1 MLRRSLRPALSP
13 LGVAAAAARTGFHNG
28 RRLDVTGLSCSLH
41 SSTRAAG
48 RATGAEA
55 GSSYYSAAARARAN
69 AALEGF
75 ALPQGVSREELNR
88 MLNETLQN
96 RSRKFALS
104 AAAGMGL
111 LGLIAY
117 LYRKEGRA
125 AVVEEISD
133 VASRSLSDEKMQA
146 QAQLVTIQT
155 LQALLAHGET
165 VQRSVSF
172 LSQVAEHEQ
181 TREAVVNLLV
191 TALKNPAVVE
201 EALQLVLWVL
211 DDSRARENLV
221 TCLISALTNPRFE
234 EAAAEFAV
242 RWLAHESVSTKVSE
256 VFKDASLTVLEED
269 TVRENA
275 EQFVQGLLQEPQ
287 LQAKTSEHLWGAV
300 KGLIYSPKPKS
311 VPAVGTVVGQ
321 PAPPVSPAALSGA
334 SAASKKP
341 TTTAAAAAP
350 APPAAA
356 TTSAAPSA
364 TAPAASSAAT
374 TSVGSSAAPTA
385 STTSTTASTAAPAP
399 PAASSTTAGRGAQAV
414 EATATGSPSSST
426 AEATAATP
434 AMAQTAVATP
444 AEHDEKRAKHST
456 THLKRASSDSMPDS
470 MGDVDLPAVSDA
482 EPSESIRNASG
493 TAAAAQ
499 H

>member
-1 MLRRSLRPALSP
+1 
-13 LGVAAAAARTGFHNG
+13 
-28 RRLDVTGLSCSLH
+28 
-41 SSTRAAG
+41 
-48 RATGAEA
+48 
-55 GSSYYSAAARARAN
+55 
-69 AALEGF
+69 
-75 ALPQGVSREELNR
+75 

-104 AAAGMGL
+104 AAAGTGL

-334 SAASKKP
+334 SVASKKP

-374 TSVGSSAAPTA
+374 ASVGSSAAPIA
-385 STTSTTASTAAPAP
+385 STTSTTASATASATAPAP
-399 PAASSTTAGRGAQAV
+399 PAASSTTAGGGAQAV

-444 AEHDEKRAKHST
+444 AEQDEKRAKHST